1 MQSHPGY
8 LRNFKLISK
17 FSYMPPVFPDY
28 LPVSYDYGST
38 QGNLIKPVYKI
49 NRYGEYSITVTAV
62 SHGTKSKNN

>member
-1 MQSHPGY
+1 
-8 LRNFKLISK
+8 
-17 FSYMPPVFPDY
+17 MPPVFPDY